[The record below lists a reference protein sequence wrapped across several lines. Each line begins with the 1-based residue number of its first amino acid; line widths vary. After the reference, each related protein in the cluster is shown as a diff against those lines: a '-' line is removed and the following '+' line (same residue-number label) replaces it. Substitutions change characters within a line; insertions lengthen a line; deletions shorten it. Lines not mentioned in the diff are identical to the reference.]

1 MKIFK
6 VIDSEVRVVNP
17 EADNYA
23 KTYHNE
29 GVILDIYKSTTNE
42 INFKKWRYQSL
53 FDEMHLAGIE
63 KAIVSGLAW
72 QDPKL
77 QEINNEYVDQTIS
90 KSKGQLKG
98 FFIPP
103 INLPIEKVLKIIEN
117 LDWSKYIGIE
127 LIPKWQKIDLD
138 LEKYIPLFKLLESI
152 NKYIKVYTCH
162 LTQSFFGNTPQQTF
176 KLIKKYP
183 NNKFVIPHL
192 GGLLPIYALD
202 ERYKKIINNTIFLGS
217 TSSTMIMNKLCLEV
231 FGDNILFASDF
242 PFNHCFSIKEAL
254 SISKSMGLENNL
266 LEKFLYNN
274 AVKFFGD

>member
-1 MKIFK
+1 MKTSK

-23 KTYHNE
+23 KTFHNE
-29 GVILDIYKSTTNE
+29 GVILDIYKKTTSE
-42 INFKKWRYQSL
+42 INFKKWRYEFL
-53 FDEMHLAGIE
+53 FNEMHLAGIE

-72 QDPKL
+72 HDPQL
-77 QEINNEYVDQTIS
+77 QELNNEYVHKTILVS
-90 KSKGQLKG
+90 EGKLKG

-103 INLPIEKVLKIIEN
+103 INLPIGKVLKIIEN

-127 LIPKWQKIDLD
+127 LIPKWQKINLD
-138 LEKYIPLFKLLESI
+138 EERYRPLFKLLESI

-162 LTQSFFGNTPQQTF
+162 LTQKFSGNTPQQTF
-176 KLIKKYP
+176 ELITKYP

-202 ERYKKIINNTIFLGS
+202 ERYKKIITNTIFLGS

-231 FGDNILFASDF
+231 FEDNILFASDF
-242 PFNHCFSIKEAL
+242 PFNHCFSIKEVL
-254 SISKSMGLENNL
+254 SISKSMGVENTL
-266 LEKFLYNN
+266 LNKFLYNN
-274 AVKFFGD
+274 AVKNFW